1 MLFQLTYA
9 DIVVFSILDQLCNSD
24 PDFVNSINDFLALKN
39 FCMRMSQLPNIAQY
53 LLHRKRVSLLQLR
66 HHTPPVAEKLNRS
79 SLDRRD
85 GPHASGARS
94 IGAKPIRCFAHARNR
109 SISSAYQ
116 DADQMQILN
125 DKCVVVG

>member
-1 MLFQLTYA
+1 MSPVCTCVSFQLTYA

-66 HHTPPVAEKLNRS
+66 HHTPPVAEKLNQQSAERQVAGLQLTQVEQS
-79 SLDRRD
+79 NKQELTETDTTA
-85 GPHASGARS
+85 GPS
-94 IGAKPIRCFAHARNR
+94 K
-109 SISSAYQ
+109 
-116 DADQMQILN
+116 DMT
-125 DKCVVVG
+125 VVDV